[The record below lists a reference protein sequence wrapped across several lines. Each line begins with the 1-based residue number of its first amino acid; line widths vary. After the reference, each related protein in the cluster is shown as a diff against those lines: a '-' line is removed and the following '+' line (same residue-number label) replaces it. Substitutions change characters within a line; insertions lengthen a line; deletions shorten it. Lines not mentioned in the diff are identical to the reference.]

1 MNNLKII
8 KNNLKIIKNN
18 LNIWRTYWRSW
29 KKIQKYSIKIQ
40 RKSRI
45 WRNIEEYLVEDL
57 EELSENL
64 KEFMV
69 VRTSLS
75 NFIFL
80 EIENLRIW
88 VNQVM
93 KLWLDFY
100 IYMVNKYS
108 HTRSLFLSKQCTWRI
123 MWGLKPRNIEAK
135 IPQVI
140 FLIRI
145 TFRTPF

>member
-93 KLWLDFY
+93 KLWFDFY